1 MITDWLILAHY
12 KLIICIC
19 ICIYIYILDTGGQI
33 IGLHDK
39 SSGRTCINAT
49 CQSDNCIY
57 AIECT
62 KCGQHYVGQT
72 SRHVGR
78 RMYEHYTSIINEN
91 MELSVGEHFS
101 SDNNHNSW
109 DDFKFYVLEFCSSP
123 ADEAH
128 TVKHEIFACMLFSLY
143 SLFGKIRENFMHAKI
158 SCSGNFVHAKISCI

>member
-1 MITDWLILAHY
+1 MENSY
-12 KLIICIC
+12 KCN
-19 ICIYIYILDTGGQI
+19 
-33 IGLHDK
+33 LHL
-39 SSGRTCINAT
+39 
-49 CQSDNCIY
+49 SDNCIY
-57 AIECT
+57 AIECK

-101 SDNNHNSW
+101 SENHHKGW

-128 TVKHEIFACMLFSLY
+128 TTNRETVERKWQYRLRCIYPGGMNREDALVKY
-143 SLFGKIRENFMHAKI
+143 
-158 SCSGNFVHAKISCI
+158 